1 MNYTEKLLEVCDLHK
16 VYTKD
21 GVPTKALNGI
31 SFNVLNG
38 EYLGIMGASGSGKTT
53 LLNCIATVIKP
64 TSGQILLSGA
74 NISSFDGTKLAEYRG
89 NKIGYLFQDFALLD
103 NLTGKENIILP
114 LSIHNIDIV
123 TAEKKL
129 KDIADFLGITDVL
142 SKFPS
147 QMSGGQKQRVAAAR
161 SLISDPDI
169 ILADE
174 PTGALDT
181 KSARLLMEKLQEI
194 NLRRGR
200 TILMV
205 THAQD
210 ETVTL
215 LNQIAA
221 DAQANNEA
229 SLSINERPFYLVPSV
244 PMKGLTADE
253 NIKIITALIVSDE
266 IYSEFVNSDTCMVYW
281 NFCIPNELVETKGLM
296 LPIMEARDLL
306 KPSGLYYESYL
317 NNFGR
322 QLFYVISGSYTTLY
336 MGFMFLIIAC
346 ALLALQ
352 FLTQM
357 QTTKSRYLTLSI
369 LGARRE
375 QIKRSINQQVLWY
388 FLLPLILACISG
400 AVGIYAMQLYLYSGA
415 AHLEQS
421 YPLLIAMTVIVVLV
435 MVIYGVAVAR
445 TANREIGKLNYKP
458 NS

>member
-1 MNYTEKLLEVCDLHK
+1 MMLTIMLITDGSVRIMSYGSELTRGTSVYDFTVMGNDQIVEKYLSNEQIRPYVSNLNRMEIGNIK
-16 VYTKD
+16 STASD
-21 GVPTKALNGI
+21 GISSPVDWSKFRKQIVQHLPQDVVDPATQEDGMYSFGSDQPAALNLLGLI
-31 SFNVLNG
+31 DTGSSSP
-38 EYLGIMGASGSGKTT
+38 YL
-53 LLNCIATVIKP
+53 LPV
-64 TSGQILLSGA
+64 
-74 NISSFDGTKLAEYRG
+74 SSYNR
-89 NKIGYLFQDFALLD
+89 LLD
-103 NLTGKENIILP
+103 AAGEEQISLGNNEVVYYLNP
-114 LSIHNIDIV
+114 
-123 TAEKKL
+123 
-129 KDIADFLGITDVL
+129 DFLG
-142 SKFPS
+142 
-147 QMSGGQKQRVAAAR
+147 
-161 SLISDPDI
+161 
-169 ILADE
+169 
-174 PTGALDT
+174 
-181 KSARLLMEKLQEI
+181 
-194 NLRRGR
+194 N
-200 TILMV
+200 
-205 THAQD
+205 AQD

>member
-74 NISSFDGTKLAEYRG
+74 NISSFD
-89 NKIGYLFQDFALLD
+89 
-103 NLTGKENIILP
+103 
-114 LSIHNIDIV
+114 DIV

-205 THAQD
+205 THDPNAASFCSRILFIQD
-210 ETVTL
+210 GVIFHEL
-215 LNQIAA
+215 
-221 DAQANNEA
+221 
-229 SLSINERPFYLVPSV
+229 RR
-244 PMKGLTADE
+244 K
-253 NIKIITALIVSDE
+253 
-266 IYSEFVNSDTCMVYW
+266 
-281 NFCIPNELVETKGLM
+281 IPNVTQEDFY
-296 LPIMEARDLL
+296 ARILQVRAQM
-306 KPSGLYYESYL
+306 G
-317 NNFGR
+317 G
-322 QLFYVISGSYTTLY
+322 GS
-336 MGFMFLIIAC
+336 A
-346 ALLALQ
+346 
-352 FLTQM
+352 
-357 QTTKSRYLTLSI
+357 
-369 LGARRE
+369 
-375 QIKRSINQQVLWY
+375 NVL
-388 FLLPLILACISG
+388 
-400 AVGIYAMQLYLYSGA
+400 
-415 AHLEQS
+415 
-421 YPLLIAMTVIVVLV
+421 
-435 MVIYGVAVAR
+435 
-445 TANREIGKLNYKP
+445 
-458 NS
+458 